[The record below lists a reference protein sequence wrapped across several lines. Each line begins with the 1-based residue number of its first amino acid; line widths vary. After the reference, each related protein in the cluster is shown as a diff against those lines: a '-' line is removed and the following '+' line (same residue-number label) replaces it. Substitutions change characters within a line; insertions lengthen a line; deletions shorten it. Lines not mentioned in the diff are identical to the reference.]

1 MNSVELFYTILFC
14 ASVVLSLIYARMW
27 HRHFSVNFTII
38 FTLIPI
44 VELGYMLSAYAR
56 NLAEYVVSLKIIYI
70 GGCYL
75 ILFLTFYIFNM
86 CQIELKKSITTGMIF
101 ISSVIYL
108 FVLTIGYKPYYYE
121 SITPLVENG
130 IVTYNKV
137 YGPMHTVFYI
147 ALITYFLMGF
157 TAINYSWINKRHVS
171 RRVIILLYIPE
182 IFAFFSYFG
191 AKLVPSN
198 IELLA
203 VAYVFSQVMYLFI
216 AHYICIY
223 NTEGTATDIIT
234 KRGRTGF
241 ISFDFN
247 VNYLGSNLTARDIFP
262 ELEELTVDRPLTNS
276 QKLSELFFPWIKEF
290 NDDNTHDKFYYNY
303 GDKIYLVDINFMYH
317 DSVAHGFQ
325 FIITDDTKNQKYI
338 ELIDNYNSDLEK
350 EVKKKTEDIISMHNN
365 LIKSMAKLVES
376 RDNSTGGHIVRTS
389 DVVEIL
395 MNEIMKDKEYV
406 ESHGITE
413 EFKRNIIKAAPLH
426 DIGKIAVDDAILK
439 KPGRFTD
446 EEFNQMKAH
455 APEGAKVLHS
465 ILESTDDE
473 DFRIVAENV
482 AHYHHERMDGSGY
495 PEGLVG
501 NAIPLEARIMA
512 IADVYDALVS
522 KRVYKD
528 SLSFE
533 KADSIMMES
542 MGKHFDIELQKFYLA
557 AKDDIER
564 YYKRA

>member
-14 ASVVLSLIYARMW
+14 ASVVLSIIYARMW
-27 HRHFSVNFTII
+27 HKHFSVNFTII

-56 NLAEYVVSLKIIYI
+56 NLSEYIVALKIVYL
-70 GGCYL
+70 GSCYL

-86 CQIELKKSITTGMIF
+86 CQIELKKSITTAMII
-101 ISSVIYL
+101 ISSVIYM

-121 SITPLVENG
+121 SITPVVNNG
-130 IVTYNKV
+130 IVNYEKV
-137 YGPMHTVFYI
+137 YGPMHAVFYI
-147 ALITYFLMGF
+147 VLITYFLMSF

-182 IFAFFSYFG
+182 ICAFFSYFG
-191 AKLVPSN
+191 GKIIPTNVEIIA
-198 IELLA
+198 A
-203 VAYVFSQVMYLFI
+203 VYVFSQIMYLFI

-223 NTEGTATDIIT
+223 NTEDTATDIMT

-276 QKLSELFFPWIKEF
+276 QKLSELFYPWIKEF
-290 NDDNTHDKFYYNY
+290 NDDNSHNKYYYNY

-317 DSVAHGFQ
+317 DGVAHGFQ

-338 ELIDNYNSDLEK
+338 ELIDNYNHDLQN
-350 EVKKKTEDIISMHNN
+350 EVEKKTEDIISMHNN

-395 MNEIMKDKEYV
+395 MNEIMKDKEFV
-406 ESHGITE
+406 KSHNITE
-413 EFKRNIIKAAPLH
+413 EFRRNIIKAAPLH

-446 EEFNQMKAH
+446 EEFNQMKSH

-465 ILESTDDE
+465 ILENTEDE
-473 DFRIVAENV
+473 EFKIVAENV

-528 SLSFE
+528 SMSFE
-533 KADSIMMES
+533 QADKIMMES

-557 AKDDIER
+557 AKRDIER

>member
-171 RRVIILLYIPE
+171 RRIIFLLYIPE

-191 AKLVPSN
+191 AKLVSAR

-223 NTEGTATDIIT
+223 NTEDTATDIIT

-276 QKLSELFFPWIKEF
+276 QKLRELFFHWIK
-290 NDDNTHDKFYYNY
+290 
-303 GDKIYLVDINFMYH
+303 
-317 DSVAHGFQ
+317 
-325 FIITDDTKNQKYI
+325 
-338 ELIDNYNSDLEK
+338 
-350 EVKKKTEDIISMHNN
+350 
-365 LIKSMAKLVES
+365 
-376 RDNSTGGHIVRTS
+376 
-389 DVVEIL
+389 
-395 MNEIMKDKEYV
+395 
-406 ESHGITE
+406 
-413 EFKRNIIKAAPLH
+413 
-426 DIGKIAVDDAILK
+426 
-439 KPGRFTD
+439 
-446 EEFNQMKAH
+446 
-455 APEGAKVLHS
+455 
-465 ILESTDDE
+465 
-473 DFRIVAENV
+473 
-482 AHYHHERMDGSGY
+482 
-495 PEGLVG
+495 
-501 NAIPLEARIMA
+501 
-512 IADVYDALVS
+512 
-522 KRVYKD
+522 
-528 SLSFE
+528 
-533 KADSIMMES
+533 
-542 MGKHFDIELQKFYLA
+542 
-557 AKDDIER
+557 
-564 YYKRA
+564 